1 LGALVYGLIESGSVG
16 IADPLVAVALL
27 AGVALSLLFFFVEV
41 CTRDPMLPLSLFR
54 SRNVSGTN
62 LLTLFLYAALSAGL
76 FFFPLNLIQVQGY
89 SATPAGA
96 TMLPSVVIMFLLSRW
111 SGGLIERF
119 GPRLPLVIGPM
130 IAAAGFGLFVLPGV
144 GGSYWK
150 TFFPAIV
157 VRAGHGHKCRPAYDY
172 GHECS

>member
-76 FFFPLNLIQVQGY
+76 FFFPPNLISSAGLFGDAGGRDNVAFGGY
-89 SATPAGA
+89 YVFT
-96 TMLPSVVIMFLLSRW
+96 I
-111 SGGLIERF
+111 
-119 GPRLPLVIGPM
+119 PLVWR
-130 IAAAGFGLFVLPGV
+130 V
-144 GGSYWK
+144 
-150 TFFPAIV
+150 
-157 VRAGHGHKCRPAYDY
+157 D
-172 GHECS
+172 